1 MKKHEMEKVNEVS
14 EKLEKAAGGKEMAKK
29 VKENSNK
36 HGFIKC
42 P

>member
-1 MKKHEMEKVNEVS
+1 MEKKEIEKDVNKVS
-14 EKLEKAAGGKEMAKK
+14 ERLEEATGGKEMAKK

-42 P
+42 

>member
-1 MKKHEMEKVNEVS
+1 MKREMEKVNEVIQS
-14 EKLEKAAGGKEMAKK
+14 VFKATGGKEMAKK